1 MKVAAKCIARRLSKT
16 LVLAAMLVPG
26 YTNYG
31 VQMIIGSILT
41 INLQKRGKV
50 IGSSFMFHGL
60 KKAKVEK

>member
-1 MKVAAKCIARRLSKT
+1 MKVVAKCIARRLSKT

-50 IGSSFMFHGL
+50 IGSSFMVHGL